1 MTLSDFVRAGN
12 QAGDP
17 ALYEVENLALDRRGL
32 VLSAMRTFAPWREKV
47 LVDLGCGSG
56 FWFRHY
62 VDAATVIGVEPDET
76 LIPLA
81 RKRDENV
88 EVMLGSAEHIPLPD
102 ASADVVHARFAYFWG
117 EGCERGLE
125 EVARV
130 LAPGGRLVVVDN
142 DESHGEFAEL
152 LTSAYP
158 RREPEKWWAER
169 GAEIE
174 RVLSDWSFDSRR
186 DLEAVLRLECPRPV
200 ADAWLASNLGRTE
213 ISYGYLVVC
222 WTRP

>member
-1 MTLSDFVRAGN
+1 MSLPDFVRSGN
-12 QAGDP
+12 QAADP
-17 ALYEVENLALDRRGL
+17 ALYEVENLALDRQGL
-32 VLSAMRTFAPWREKV
+32 VLSAMRDFAPWTGKR

-62 VDAATVIGVEPDET
+62 TDAATVIGVEPDET

-81 RKRDENV
+81 RERDENV
-88 EVMLGSAEHIPLPD
+88 EVVLGSAEHIPLPD
-102 ASADVVHARFAYFWG
+102 ASVEVVHARFAYFFG
-117 EGCERGLE
+117 AGSEAGLA

-130 LAPGGRLVVVDN
+130 LAPGGRLVVIDN
-142 DESHGEFAEL
+142 DERQGEFAEL
-152 LTSAYP
+152 LARAYP

-174 RVLSDWSFDSRR
+174 RVLSDWSFDSRG
-186 DLEAVLRLECPRPV
+186 DLEAVLRLEFPPAV
-200 ADAWLASNLGRTE
+200 ADAWLAANPERTD

-222 WTRP
+222 WTP